1 MRIVRTEE
9 DVKRRQA
16 FIDAKRVKLRALSR
30 LDRQNLPPDKKCYN
44 ADAEEASIF
53 LDAGADILEYRHREK
68 YTFLRLMYE
77 GVPIKYEAQNEF
89 THPRLQ

>member
-9 DVKRRQA
+9 EIKRRQA
-16 FIDAKRVKLRALSR
+16 FIDAKAVKLRALQA
-30 LDRQNLPPDKKCYN
+30 LDRQKLPPDSKCYN
-44 ADAEEASIF
+44 ANAGEVSTL

-77 GVPIKYEAQNEF
+77 GVPIKYEAKNEF
-89 THPRLQ
+89 THPRLK